1 MFSITNKEQWLLKL
15 KQGFFVSSVRRQC
28 NNLIFCTYPISF
40 KTSFF
45 NENTNAPI
53 RKITYASQK
62 GSTLQKK
69 VAKRL
74 QKRFQNH
81 TQSNMQIKSSV

>member
-62 GSTLQKK
+62 GSTLQKSGQKITKK
-69 VAKRL
+69 VSEP
-74 QKRFQNH
+74 H
-81 TQSNMQIKSSV
+81 TK